1 MTNHHPDDISEYFD
15 SPQSNDLDHRHR
27 IQLIIKVRWLLLL
40 MITFYAL
47 FSAGFLYTTTPEQ
60 QLSTVQL
67 KSIIATFL
75 AVTLFNFLSHQ
86 INAQQRQVTF
96 LRGFQI
102 FADLIFA
109 TILIHHT
116 GGGSSWLWPIY
127 LFIAIESSFLL
138 IQRRYMVITNI
149 LSSVLFGLVLWIG
162 YRDILTSIDLNLF
175 NSHHKHNANYLTL
188 LWLWVS
194 FLNITATIIGR
205 YLNQSIRLESEEVSN
220 RENRLH
226 SFMESAQDLIIA
238 FDETNTI
245 HFMNNAVKKRLGLQ
259 PDQENLTMEQVIQPD
274 NLSLWSRKTCLL
286 GIGEPFEP
294 AIFHL
299 RTQSGETVH
308 VDCRISSDTKGGFP
322 LHWAICRDLSQQ
334 IESEQQLHHISNHD
348 RLTEL
353 TNRHGFTEQAKQLTR
368 IARREHKQNALAIV
382 SVDHLKVINET
393 LSIESGDTLLRSFSQ
408 RLLHAVRETDV
419 VGRLAGNQFVIL
431 LVNIDGREA
440 VDQVIS
446 KLRKRLAA
454 PVTIN
459 DHEIFITASIGL
471 SLYPQDASTIDEMI
485 NKASSAMYS
494 VKTHGGNNVT
504 YYNSEMDDD
513 IKNRLIM
520 INGLHQALNKNEL
533 QLHYQP
539 KVKIK
544 TGRFNSVEVLL
555 RWSHPTLGQ
564 VAPGDFIPMA
574 EESGVIGDLTQWVL
588 HEACCQSLKWQQQ
601 GLPPIRI
608 AVNVSG
614 HQLQN
619 RALVDQLQQV
629 LNQTGL
635 DPDLLEIE
643 VTESVLMQN
652 PDAASAI
659 LNDLRK
665 LGIQLSIDDFG
676 TGYSSLAYLK
686 RFPVHSLKID
696 RSFIL
701 DVEQSEKYAAI
712 TASIIQMGKTLNLNI
727 IGEGVETLG
736 QMAFLKEHQCD
747 EVQGYLYSMPVPAD
761 EIVTLLNNLKDQRN
775 PVSNQID
782 TVTEDSF

>member
-1 MTNHHPDDISEYFD
+1 MTNHHHGDRPEQFESSQVVAI
-15 SPQSNDLDHRHR
+15 DHCHR

-40 MITFYAL
+40 MITIYAL
-47 FSAGFLYTTTPEQ
+47 FSAGFLYTTAPEQ
-60 QLSTVQL
+60 HLSTIQL
-67 KSIIATFL
+67 KSIIATFC
-75 AVTLFNFLSHQ
+75 AVTFFNFLSQRINTQSRQ
-86 INAQQRQVTF
+86 IKS
-96 LRGFQI
+96 LRGVQI

-116 GGGSSWLWPIY
+116 GGGSSWLWPLY

-138 IQRRYMVITNI
+138 IRRRYMVITII
-149 LSSVLFGLVLWIG
+149 LSSALFGIVLSIG
-162 YRDILTSIDLNLF
+162 YHDILTSIDLNLF
-175 NSHHKHNANYLTL
+175 HSHHKHNASYLTL

-205 YLNQSIRLESEEVSN
+205 YLNQSILQESEEVSN

-226 SFMESAQDLIIA
+226 RFMESAQDLIIA

-245 HFMNNAVKKRLGLQ
+245 HFMNNAIKERLGLQ
-259 PDQENLTMEQVIQPD
+259 ASLEGLTIEKIIQAD
-274 NLSLWSRKTCLL
+274 NLSLWQRKTCLL

-308 VDCRISSDTKGGFP
+308 VDCRISSDTEGSSP

-334 IESEQQLHHISNHD
+334 IESEQQLHHIANHD

-368 IARREHKQNALAIV
+368 MARREHHQNALAIV

-408 RLLHAVRETDV
+408 RLLHSVRETDI

-431 LVNIDGREA
+431 LVNIDGRNA
-440 VDQVIS
+440 VDQVIN

-454 PVTIN
+454 PLTIDN
-459 DHEIFITASIGL
+459 HEIFITASIGL

-485 NKASSAMYS
+485 NRASSAMYS
-494 VKTHGGNNVT
+494 IKTQGGNNVT
-504 YYNSEMDDD
+504 YYNAEMDDD

-588 HEACCQSLKWQQQ
+588 HEACTQSQKWQQQ
-601 GLPPIRI
+601 GLPPIRV

-619 RALVDQLQQV
+619 REVVGQLQKV
-629 LNQTGL
+629 LDETGL
-635 DPDLLEIE
+635 DPDLLEVE

-652 PDAASAI
+652 PDAASSI

-747 EVQGYLYSMPVPAD
+747 EVQGYLYSMPVPAE

-775 PVSNQID
+775 PVSNKID
-782 TVTEDSF
+782 AVEE